1 MRTLASELG
10 SHIDASSSEPR
21 IYVDA
26 NVPAGVVGYMRRKLG
41 WDVFFVMEHEDLR
54 RARDEAHY
62 RMSRQLRRTLVTM
75 DRDFLDEC
83 RFPIAESGGVIVV
96 HAPNERGLSRILTR
110 LHKELFL
117 SESLRHL
124 PPLVGRKLDLHPDSH
139 FEKHCESS
147 HSG

>member
-147 HSG
+147 HSL

>member
-54 RARDEAHY
+54 RAADEAHY
-62 RMSRQLRRTLVTM
+62 RMSRQLHRTLVTM
-75 DRDFLDEC
+75 DSDFLDER

-96 HAPNERGLSRILTR
+96 HAPNERGLNRILTR

-147 HSG
+147 HSL

>member
-54 RARDEAHY
+54 RAADEAHY

-110 LHKELFL
+110 LHKEFFL
-117 SESLRHL
+117 SEPLGHL

-139 FEKHCESS
+139 FERHCESS